1 MSAEERLECRCAPH
15 RDPPPAAA
23 FIAIAIAPIE
33 PSSGSATD
41 RAPRAA
47 AALRTAAAP
56 SAPAASAPS
65 ARPRCAAPP
74 ARATRTLPPHPA
86 QPRVATGAARILN
99 TACAAGAGGRRRRH
113 RVRAAEEPGAHRL
126 HRRRGGAPRRLAPRR
141 TAPSPALT
149 ALPRRQID
157 LDTIEVSNLNRQVRA
172 RLLRRRLPPQQ
183 RRADAPRDRS
193 SSSARATSASPRPR
207 CV

>member
-1 MSAEERLECRCAPH
+1 MQVRAA
-15 RDPPPAAA
+15 PPPAARRSFHRHRSHPA
-23 FIAIAIAPIE
+23 RAAA
-33 PSSGSATD
+33 ATD

-74 ARATRTLPPHPA
+74 ARATGALTPHPTL
-86 QPRVATGAARILN
+86 PRVATGAARILN

-113 RVRAAEEPGAHRL
+113 RVRAAEEPGAHGL

-141 TAPSPALT
+141 AAAPSPALT

-172 RLLRRRLPPQQ
+172 RSLRRRLPPQQ

-207 CV
+207 YA